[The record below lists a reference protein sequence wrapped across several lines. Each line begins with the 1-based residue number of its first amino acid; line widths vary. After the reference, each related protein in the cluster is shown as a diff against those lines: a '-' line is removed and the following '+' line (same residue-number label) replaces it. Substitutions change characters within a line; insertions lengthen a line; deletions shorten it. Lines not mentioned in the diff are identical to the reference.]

1 MGVDAVDVDNATA
14 IGTAADSI
22 ERYADV
28 GVTENLLSTVSPPE
42 RMAAQYEQIAKRVLT
57 HLARKGQSAWSER
70 FRGKRPLRQ
79 LVPERPV
86 LAHDASSRRRSRHC
100 SVKTPVMM
108 RRRPPRPVISS
119 SFSTA

>member
-1 MGVDAVDVDNATA
+1 MGVDAVGVDNATA

-57 HLARKGQSAWSER
+57 HLARKGQSAWSGR
-70 FRGKRPLRQ
+70 FRGNVRYVNSCRNARCWLTT
-79 LVPERPV
+79 LPV
-86 LAHDASSRRRSRHC
+86 AADRGIARSRRR
-100 SVKTPVMM
+100 
-108 RRRPPRPVISS
+108 
-119 SFSTA
+119 